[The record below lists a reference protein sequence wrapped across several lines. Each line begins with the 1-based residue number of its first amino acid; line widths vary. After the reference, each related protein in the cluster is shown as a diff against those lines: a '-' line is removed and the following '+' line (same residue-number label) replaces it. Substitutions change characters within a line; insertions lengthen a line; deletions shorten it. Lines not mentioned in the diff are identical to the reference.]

1 MSVLVEETLLEVQ
14 ELVTHLQSAA
24 ELKDTALAH
33 ELHDELGGLMGAAV
47 MDLDSVRRMK
57 PALSQNALERL
68 ERVKRTLEQAIDL
81 RRRVIEEL
89 RPSILDDLGL
99 FAALRW
105 QLKKTWGDLEVVSS
119 EAFPD
124 VEPTFEAGAPI
135 ALFRIAHEALAIAL
149 MRVAVKSTDLTV
161 RADQTNFWMKFS
173 DDGAPDTAKPPNGR
187 AMLLASMRHRIRI
200 FGGKV
205 EISNNEAG
213 ATALTVWMPLRRT
226 SAAAGN

>member
-1 MSVLVEETLLEVQ
+1 MSALIEETLLEVQ
-14 ELVTHLQSAA
+14 ELVAHLQSAA

-57 PALSQNALERL
+57 PALSQDALERL
-68 ERVKRTLEQAIDL
+68 ERVKKTLQQAIDL

-105 QLKKTWGDLEVVSS
+105 QLKKTWGDLAVISS

-124 VEPTFEAGAPI
+124 VEPAFEAGAAI
-135 ALFRIAHEALAIAL
+135 VLFRIAHEALSIAL

-161 RADQTNFWMKFS
+161 RADPANFWMKFS
-173 DDGAPDTAKPPNGR
+173 DDGAPDTAKPPDGR

-205 EISNNEAG
+205 EVSNNEAG
-213 ATALTVWMPLRRT
+213 ATALTVWMPLRRA
-226 SAAAGN
+226 SATVDN